1 MGPRGAHNEMMTAH
15 PSQTPQTPARLKA
28 VSLVVAALA
37 VAGLCIILLAPPFE
51 QWTSIGTSLPALHLL
66 LELFAIVIATLVVT
80 VSWHTF
86 DAHYMRS
93 ANLLIAGFLIV
104 GVCDLVHA
112 LSYDGMPAFLGPSS
126 TPRAIF
132 FWLMGRSVEVITL
145 GLLALGW
152 QPRLSRNQSLAV
164 GAGLSA
170 LLVWVGSYRL
180 DWFPATFVA
189 GEGVTP
195 FKVGYEWALFALNLG
210 VAGLLIRRARVD
222 DPTRCYLLAQSS
234 LLIGL
239 GELAF
244 TTYHAPS
251 EFANI
256 FGHIYKLAAYALLYL
271 ATFNSSIRAPFDAL
285 RDSEQRVRESELR
298 LRSLS
303 NNLPHCMVYQVV
315 RELDGSMHFVH
326 VSESVEQITG
336 VKAQDVLRDA
346 SLLYDRFHPDDIPL
360 IRAAEEHSART
371 LQVFDF
377 VARWRGVHGQ
387 MQWMHFFSAPRRM
400 SDGRIVWDGVQMDI
414 THQRADEESRR
425 TLESQLRE
433 SQKMEAIG
441 TLAGGI
447 AHDFNN
453 VLGSILGNL
462 ALAQDH
468 VRKGASEGALQSLEQ
483 VRKASVRARDLVQQI
498 LTFSRK
504 RAQQLVSQPLRP
516 LIEDSLS
523 MLRATLPAR
532 VTLETALSDK
542 PLHVL
547 ADATQIGQVVMNL
560 CTNAWQA
567 LHGSTGR
574 ISVGLDEV
582 TLQPEA
588 AREMGGLPA
597 GDYAHMWVSD
607 EGVGIDSALRERI
620 FEPFYTTKPVG
631 EGTGLGLSVVH
642 GIVRSHHGG
651 LMVESKPGDGSTF
664 HVYFP
669 KAKPAAEPAGA
680 SPGTEA
686 PGQGQGKHV
695 LYVDDDDLMAVMVE
709 QLLKREG
716 YRVSCY
722 RDPIAALSALREV
735 PDSFDIVV
743 SDFNMPVCSGL
754 EVAKE
759 VGAIRP
765 SLPVVISSGYVTDE
779 LQAEASKLGVRALL
793 QKQNT
798 LEDMP
803 MLLYQVLG
811 TGTGK
816 TAQSTRAE

>member
-1 MGPRGAHNEMMTAH
+1 MGSRGAHCETMTA
-15 PSQTPQTPARLKA
+15 QAPQASARLIVA
-28 VSLVVAALA
+28 CLAGAALA
-37 VAGLCIILLAPPFE
+37 VASLFVILVVPPFDR
-51 QWTSIGTSLPALHLL
+51 WTSTTTSMHSVHLL
-66 LELFAIVIATLVVT
+66 LELFAIVIAALVVM

-93 ANLLIAGFLIV
+93 ANVLIIGFFTV
-104 GVCDLVHA
+104 AVCDLVHA
-112 LSYDGMPAFLGPSS
+112 LSYEGMPAFLGPSG

-132 FWLMGRSVEVITL
+132 FWLMGRSVEVVTL

-152 QPRLSRNQSLAV
+152 QPRLSRNASLA
-164 GAGLSA
+164 AGGCLSA
-170 LLVWVGSYRL
+170 LLVWVGSYHL
-180 DWFPATFVA
+180 DWFPNTFVGGA
-189 GEGVTP
+189 GVTP
-195 FKVGYEWALFALNLG
+195 FKAGYEYALFALNLG
-210 VAGLLIRRARVD
+210 VAGLLIWRSRAG
-222 DPTRCYLLAQSS
+222 DPARCYLLALSCF
-234 LLIGL
+234 LIGL

-244 TTYHAPS
+244 TTYRAPS
-251 EFANI
+251 DFENI
-256 FGHIYKLAAYALLYL
+256 FGHLYKLAAYALLYL

-285 RDSEQRVRESELR
+285 RNSEQRVRESELR
-298 LRSLS
+298 LLSLS
-303 NNLPHCMVYQVV
+303 NNLPNCMVYQVV
-315 RELDGSMHFVH
+315 READGSMHFAH

-346 SLLYDRFHPDDIPL
+346 SLLYGRFHPDDLPL
-360 IRAAEEHSART
+360 IRAAEEHSAKT

-377 VARWRGVHGQ
+377 VARWRAAQGQ
-387 MQWMHFFSAPRRM
+387 VRWMHFFSAPRRLEG
-400 SDGRIVWDGVQMDI
+400 GRIAWDGVQMDI

-425 TLESQLRE
+425 LLETQLRE

-462 ALAQDH
+462 DLAQED
-468 VRKGASEGALQSLEQ
+468 VRQGRSERALQSLEQ
-483 VRKASVRARDLVQQI
+483 VHKASVRARGLVQQI

-504 RAQQLVSQPLRP
+504 QTQQLVSQPLRP
-516 LIEDSLS
+516 LVEDSLS

-582 TLQPEA
+582 ALKPEA
-588 AREMGGLPA
+588 GREMGGLPA
-597 GDYAHMWVSD
+597 GDYVHLWVSD
-607 EGVGIDSALRERI
+607 EGVGIDSALKQRI

-631 EGTGLGLSVVH
+631 EGTGLGLAVVH

-651 LMVESKPGDGSTF
+651 LVVESTPGDGSTF

-669 KAKPAAEPAGA
+669 KAQGAADPAGNRPA
-680 SPGTEA
+680 TQLGRL
-686 PGQGQGKHV
+686 GQGQHV

-716 YRVSCY
+716 YRVSCH
-722 RDPIAALSALREV
+722 RDPMAALAALGAAPET
-735 PDSFDIVV
+735 FDIVV
-743 SDFNMPVCSGL
+743 SDYNMPVCSGL
-754 EVAKE
+754 EVAQE
-759 VGAIRP
+759 VVKIRP

-779 LQAEASKLGVRALL
+779 LQAEARKLGVRALL

-798 LEDMP
+798 LEEMP
-803 MLLYQVLG
+803 ALIHQVLARP
-811 TGTGK
+811 
-816 TAQSTRAE
+816 AQSTRAE